1 MLVENI
7 VFNKIFFFFLFN
19 IYIYNILIVNYY
31 NFSNVFEF
39 IFFIDINIFYLF
51 DNGEVRLLFRFL

>member
-31 NFSNVFEF
+31 NFSIEF